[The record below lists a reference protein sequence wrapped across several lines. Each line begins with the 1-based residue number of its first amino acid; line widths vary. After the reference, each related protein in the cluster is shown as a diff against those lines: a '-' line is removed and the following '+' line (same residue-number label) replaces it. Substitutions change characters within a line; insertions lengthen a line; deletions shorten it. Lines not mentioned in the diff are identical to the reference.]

1 MIARIWRGWAATREK
16 AAAYQRHVTGKVF
29 PTLPA
34 VAGHRGALLL
44 RREETDRIEFLA
56 VTLWDSR
63 ESVAG
68 FAGDDIERAVVEP
81 EARAVLA
88 GFDDVARHYEIAH
101 AAGLEALKG

>member
-29 PTLPA
+29 PALPA

-44 RREETDRIEFLA
+44 RREDEGRIEFLA
-56 VTLWDSR
+56 MTLWASPEAIR
-63 ESVAG
+63 G

-88 GFDDVARHYEIAH
+88 GFDDVARHYEVAH